1 MEEKNNQ
8 SLKSKKKKNMTTEEL
23 KSRLDTLWETLPELE
38 RDLRVIRKDHF
49 DQLCEAMMQIGH
61 LQAYAELRLTIIEK
75 SNQIKPN
82 ENN

>member
-8 SLKSKKKKNMTTEEL
+8 SLKSKKKNMTTEEL
-23 KSRLDTLWETLPELE
+23 KSRLDTLWESLPELE
-38 RDLRVIRKDHF
+38 GDLRVIRKDHF

-61 LQAYAELRLTIIEK
+61 LQAYHELRLTIIEK

-82 ENN
+82 EDN

>member
-8 SLKSKKKKNMTTEEL
+8 SLKSKKKNMTTEEL

-38 RDLRVIRKDHF
+38 GDLRVIRKDHF

-75 SNQIKPN
+75 LNQIKPN